1 MMNQFISKKRFLFK
15 TSIKRKLKVEQ
26 NEFNPELKSLH
37 SNMVPNQ
44 LLNKKCKKGRWTL
57 KEHIEFLKGIEKYG
71 KDFSK
76 IKINSRSHSQIISH
90 AQKFFEKLKNVKD
103 EQLGINFTSDSIKNI
118 KDMIVHIKSVNV
130 EYDVINVLLYLSEK
144 YDKERYELN
153 HNINLKFQKNN
164 EIALNEEKNDII
176 NGDHIYINNIN
187 NLITYN
193 LMKNILLS
201 NIIED
206 FKNIL
211 YSLCYM
217 NNSIV

>member
-1 MMNQFISKKRFLFK
+1 
-15 TSIKRKLKVEQ
+15 
-26 NEFNPELKSLH
+26 
-37 SNMVPNQ
+37 
-44 LLNKKCKKGRWTL
+44 
-57 KEHIEFLKGIEKYG
+57 
-71 KDFSK
+71 
-76 IKINSRSHSQIISH
+76 
-90 AQKFFEKLKNVKD
+90 
-103 EQLGINFTSDSIKNI
+103 
-118 KDMIVHIKSVNV
+118 MIVHIKSVNV